1 MKRNA
6 RTAILA
12 LSAGLLIAGA
22 LAAQVAQGAK
32 PKAVVAQPILDVG
45 KKPKGEKLIGEFV
58 IRNEGNAPLE
68 ISEVRPACGCTV
80 ADFTKTIAPGQSGT
94 IKLTIDTADLS
105 GPTSKGATVYT
116 SDVDNPQIELTVRA
130 IVDPYI
136 FVKPGYARYITVQ
149 NEPKEGTIGQTLWAP
164 DGTSFDVV
172 KVDSPWPY
180 LTTSFR
186 EAKDAERQA
195 DAKGKQWY
203 VEMHLANS
211 APVGPLA
218 DMVRVTT
225 NHPKQP
231 TVEIPVSGFVRPVL
245 AVTPPEGDLGKIE
258 LKEPL
263 KRTLGVRN
271 FATEDIKV
279 TGAQVDNPNVEAKI
293 EPIKEGREYV
303 VRVILKPELGK
314 GPFKFIVTLTTDS
327 PKVPV
332 VKVPVEGIV
341 I

>member
-12 LSAGLLIAGA
+12 LSAGLLVAGA
-22 LAAQVAQGAK
+22 LVAQATK
-32 PKAVVAQPILDVG
+32 PKAVVGQPILDVG

-58 IRNEGNAPLE
+58 IKNEGNAPLE

-80 ADFTKTIAPGQSGT
+80 AEFAKSIEPGKSAT
-94 IKLTIDTADLS
+94 IKLTIDTTDLT
-105 GPTSKGATVYT
+105 GPISKGATVYT

-136 FVKPGYARYITVQ
+136 LVKPGYARYITVQ
-149 NEPKEGTIGQTLWAP
+149 NEAKEGTIGQTLWAP
-164 DGTSFDVV
+164 DGSSFDVV
-172 KVDSPWPY
+172 KVESPWPY

-186 EAKDAERQA
+186 PAKDAELQA

-203 VEMHLANS
+203 VEMHLSNS

-225 NHPKQP
+225 THPKQQI
-231 TVEIPVSGFVRPVL
+231 VEIPVSGFVRPVL

-271 FATEDIKV
+271 FASESIKV
-279 TGAQVDNPNVEAKI
+279 TAAQVDNPNIEAKI
-293 EPIKEGREYV
+293 EPLQEGREYV
-303 VRVILKPELGK
+303 VRVILNPSLGK
-314 GPFKFIVTLTTDS
+314 GPFKFTVTLTTDS
-327 PKVPV
+327 AKVPTL
-332 VKVPVEGIV
+332 KVPIEGTV

>member
-1 MKRNA
+1 MKWN

-12 LSAGLLIAGA
+12 LAAGLLVAGA
-22 LAAQVAQGAK
+22 LVAQAPK

-45 KKPKGEKLIGEFV
+45 KKPKGEKLVGEFV

-94 IKLTIDTADLS
+94 IKLTIDTSDFN
-105 GPTSKGATVYT
+105 GPISKGATVFT
-116 SDVDNPQIELTVRA
+116 SDVENPQLELTVRA
-130 IVDPYI
+130 IIDPYI

-149 NEPKEGTIGQTLWAP
+149 NEAKEGSIGQTLWAP
-164 DGTSFDVV
+164 DGTPFDVI

-186 EAKDAERQA
+186 PAKDAELQP

-203 VEMHLANS
+203 VELHLSNG

-225 NHPKQP
+225 NHPKQQI
-231 TVEIPVSGFVRPVL
+231 VEIPVSGFVRPVL

-271 FATEDIKV
+271 FATEDIKL
-279 TGAQVDNPNVEAKI
+279 TGAQIDNPNIEAKI

-303 VRVILKPELGK
+303 VRVILKPSLGK
-314 GPFKFIVTLTTDS
+314 GPFKFTVTLTTDS
-327 PKVPV
+327 PKVPTL
-332 VKVPVEGIV
+332 KVPIEGTV
-341 I
+341 V